1 MEVEKEYVIN
11 NDLQKKHGDVNNI
24 LTKMN
29 NMDIEDYT
37 ELDPKKKYGKTDIFK
52 YICDCH
58 ICNNQAIKDFIRFP
72 FTYNITIL
80 KYLYDMSYHIKL
92 NYNFYALV
100 FKKLGKCVVPKSFD
114 VDHQYE
120 LNDFCLGFDIRNS
133 YIKTY
138 IKELNKI
145 YLKKIDIKQPFYR
158 PKLVNSWSHRSQ
170 NGWYRFNVIKNYIF
184 ISDYSGFKIYD
195 NKLNVLYNKRI
206 SQEFKYYDVIGFD
219 IKKDSDKK
227 ELLLWSVNECEKI
240 TSQTIFNISN
250 LVPSKIIT
258 KYRLGLPFL

>member
-1 MEVEKEYVIN
+1 MEIEKEYISN
-11 NDLQKKHGDVNNI
+11 NNLQKQNDVDTILIKQMNSMNI
-24 LTKMN
+24 K
-29 NMDIEDYT
+29 DYT
-37 ELDPKKKYGKTDIFK
+37 ELDSNKIYDKTDIFK

-58 ICNNQAIKDFIRFP
+58 ICNTQEVKDFIRFP
-72 FTYNITIL
+72 FTYNVKIL
-80 KYLYDMSYHIKL
+80 KYLCDMSYHIKL
-92 NYNFYALV
+92 NYNFYSLV
-100 FKKLGKCVVPKSFD
+100 FKKLGKCIVPRSFD

-120 LNDFCLGFDIRNS
+120 LNDFFLGFDIRNS

-158 PKLVNSWSHRSQ
+158 PKLVNSWSHRTQ
-170 NGWYRFNVIKNYIF
+170 NGWYRFNIIKNYIF

-195 NKLNVLYNKRI
+195 NKLNILYNKRVPLK
-206 SQEFKYYDVIGFD
+206 FKYYDVIGFD